1 MLHIGIDARLIHYR
15 RGMGTVVYSLINE
28 WVRFITTPCD
38 DAPIPFRLTLY
49 VDSARAVTAAAPF
62 ANDYVNVRQFGP
74 AFYPLW
80 EQWLLPRQAL
90 KDRVDVLY
98 CPANTA
104 PIFLPA
110 PIKLALTIHDVMYL
124 LPQGQLPTSPSLY
137 QRLGRHYRRWVV
149 PKAARRADLIVTDSQ
164 FSRRDI
170 LQYLGHS
177 LSTSAAAI
185 QVVTL
190 AAAAEYG
197 PQLPENVALGL
208 AQLKVKPPYIL
219 GLGAIDPRKNTT
231 RLIEAFAQLK
241 NHSQKLV
248 ITGLDPA
255 AQAYFGKLAQQYG
268 LNLGNDVI
276 LLGFVSE
283 RELAALYAG
292 ATLLLYPS
300 LYEGFGLPVLE
311 AMACGTPV
319 IASNTSSI
327 PEIAGKAALLIDP
340 TDITA
345 MSNTMQRLIDAPNLR
360 QQLIESGRVR
370 ASQFNWQFSAKLML
384 TLLSKVVGL

>member
-62 ANDYVNVRQFGP
+62 ANDHVSVRQFGP

-80 EQWLLPRQAL
+80 EQWLLPRQVL
-90 KDRVDVLY
+90 KDEVDVLY

-137 QRLGRHYRRWVV
+137 QRLGRHYRRWIV
-149 PKAARRADLIVTDSQ
+149 PKAARRANLIVTDSQ

-170 LQYLGHS
+170 LQYLGRS
-177 LSTSAAAI
+177 LSTSAVAI

-208 AQLKVKPPYIL
+208 AQLKVRPPYIL

-241 NHSQKLV
+241 NRTQKLV
-248 ITGLDPA
+248 VTGLDLA
-255 AQAYFGKLAQQYG
+255 AQTYFGKLAQQYG

-283 RELAALYAG
+283 RELATLYTG

-327 PEIAGKAALLIDP
+327 PEIAGEAALLIDP
-340 TDITA
+340 TDIMA
-345 MSNTMQRLIDAPNLR
+345 MSNAMQRLIDEPSLC

>member
-62 ANDYVNVRQFGP
+62 ANDHVSVRQFGP

-80 EQWLLPRQAL
+80 EQWLLPRQVL
-90 KDRVDVLY
+90 KDEVDVLY

-137 QRLGRHYRRWVV
+137 QRLGRRYRRWVV
-149 PKAARRADLIVTDSQ
+149 PKAARRANLIVTDSQ

-170 LQYLGHS
+170 LQYLGRS
-177 LSTSAAAI
+177 LSTSADAI

-208 AQLKVKPPYIL
+208 AQLKVRPPYIL

-231 RLIEAFAQLK
+231 RLIEAFAQLE
-241 NHSQKLV
+241 NRSQKLV

-319 IASNTSSI
+319 ITSNTSSI
-327 PEIAGKAALLIDP
+327 PEIAGEAALLIDP

-345 MSNTMQRLIDAPNLR
+345 MSNAMQRLIDAPSLR
-360 QQLIESGRVR
+360 QQLIKSGWVR

>member
-38 DAPIPFRLTLY
+38 NAPIPFRLTLY

-62 ANDYVNVRQFGP
+62 ANDHVSVRQFGP

-80 EQWLLPRQAL
+80 EQWLLPRQVL
-90 KDRVDVLY
+90 KDEVDVLY

-149 PKAARRADLIVTDSQ
+149 PKAARRANLIVTDSQ

-170 LQYLGHS
+170 LQYLGRS
-177 LSTSAAAI
+177 LSTSADAI

-208 AQLKVKPPYIL
+208 AQLKVRPPYIL

-231 RLIEAFAQLK
+231 RLIEAFAQLE
-241 NHSQKLV
+241 NRSQKLV

-319 IASNTSSI
+319 ITSNTSSI
-327 PEIAGKAALLIDP
+327 PEIAGEAALLIDP

-345 MSNTMQRLIDAPNLR
+345 MSNAMQRLIDAPSLR
-360 QQLIESGRVR
+360 QQLIKSGWVR

>member
-62 ANDYVNVRQFGP
+62 ANDHVSVRQFGP

-80 EQWLLPRQAL
+80 EQWLLPRQVL
-90 KDRVDVLY
+90 KDEVDVLY

-149 PKAARRADLIVTDSQ
+149 PKAARRANLIVTDSQ

-170 LQYLGHS
+170 LQYLGRS
-177 LSTSAAAI
+177 LSTSADAI

-208 AQLKVKPPYIL
+208 AQLKVRPPYIL

-231 RLIEAFAQLK
+231 RLIEAFAQLE
-241 NHSQKLV
+241 NRSQKLV

-319 IASNTSSI
+319 ITSNTSSI
-327 PEIAGKAALLIDP
+327 PEIAGEAALLIDP

-345 MSNTMQRLIDAPNLR
+345 MSNAMQRLIDAPSLR
-360 QQLIESGRVR
+360 QQLIKSGWVR

>member
-1 MLHIGIDARLIHYR
+1 MCCIA
-15 RGMGTVVYSLINE
+15 
-28 WVRFITTPCD
+28 
-38 DAPIPFRLTLY
+38 
-49 VDSARAVTAAAPF
+49 
-62 ANDYVNVRQFGP
+62 
-74 AFYPLW
+74 
-80 EQWLLPRQAL
+80 
-90 KDRVDVLY
+90 
-98 CPANTA
+98 
-104 PIFLPA
+104 A

-170 LQYLGHS
+170 LQYLGRS

-208 AQLKVKPPYIL
+208 AQLKVRPPYIL
-219 GLGAIDPRKNTT
+219 GLGAIDPRKNTA

-241 NHSQKLV
+241 NRTQKLV
-248 ITGLDPA
+248 VTGLDPS
-255 AQAYFGKLAQQYG
+255 AQTYFGKLAQQYG

-283 RELAALYAG
+283 RELATLYTG

-327 PEIAGKAALLIDP
+327 PEIAGEAALLIDP

-345 MSNTMQRLIDAPNLR
+345 MSNAMQRLIDAPSLR

>member
-1 MLHIGIDARLIHYR
+1 MLHLGIDARLIHYR
-15 RGMGTVVYSLINE
+15 RGMGTVIYSLINE
-28 WVRFITTPCD
+28 WVRFMTTLTG
-38 DAPIPFRLTLY
+38 DALAPFRLTLY
-49 VDSARAVTAAAPF
+49 VDSARAVTAAATF
-62 ANDYVNVRQFGP
+62 ANDYVTARQLGP

-90 KDRVDVLY
+90 RDGVDVLY

-110 PIKLALTIHDVMYL
+110 SIKLALTIHDVMYL

-170 LQYLGHS
+170 LQYLGSS

-197 PQLPENVALGL
+197 PQLPENITLGL
-208 AQLKVKPPYIL
+208 AQLKVRPPYIL
-219 GLGAIDPRKNTT
+219 GLGAIDPRKNTA

-241 NHSQKLV
+241 NRTQKLV
-248 ITGLDPA
+248 VTGLDPA
-255 AQAYFGKLAQQYG
+255 AQAHFGKLAQQYG

-327 PEIAGKAALLIDP
+327 PEIAGEAALFIDP

-345 MSNTMQRLIDAPNLR
+345 MSNAMQRLIDEPSLR

>member
-62 ANDYVNVRQFGP
+62 ANDHVSVRQFGP

-80 EQWLLPRQAL
+80 EQWLLPRQVL
-90 KDRVDVLY
+90 KDEVDVLY

-149 PKAARRADLIVTDSQ
+149 PKAARRANLIVTDSQ

-170 LQYLGHS
+170 LQYLGRS
-177 LSTSAAAI
+177 LSTSADAI

-208 AQLKVKPPYIL
+208 AQLKVRPPYIL

-231 RLIEAFAQLK
+231 RLIEAFAQLE
-241 NHSQKLV
+241 NRSQKLV

-319 IASNTSSI
+319 ITSNTSSI
-327 PEIAGKAALLIDP
+327 PEIAGEAALLIDP

-345 MSNTMQRLIDAPNLR
+345 MSNAMQRLIDEPNLR

>member
-28 WVRFITTPCD
+28 WVRFITPLYD
-38 DAPIPFRLTLY
+38 DAPTPFRLTLY
-49 VDSARAVTAAAPF
+49 VDSARAVTAAATF
-62 ANDYVNVRQFGP
+62 ANDYVTVRQLGP

-104 PIFLPA
+104 PIFLAA

-137 QRLGRHYRRWVV
+137 QRVGRHYRRWIV

-170 LQYLGHS
+170 LQYLGRS

-197 PQLPENVALGL
+197 PQLPEKITLGL
-208 AQLKVKPPYIL
+208 AQLKVSPPYIL
-219 GLGAIDPRKNTT
+219 GLGAIDPRKNTA

-241 NHSQKLV
+241 NRTQKLV

-283 RELAALYAG
+283 HELAALYAG

-311 AMACGTPV
+311 AMACGAPV

-327 PEIAGKAALLIDP
+327 PEIAGEAALFINP

-345 MSNTMQRLIDAPNLR
+345 MSNAMQRLIDEPNLR